1 MLILC
6 YLLLQL
12 WLDYGS
18 GLTVYPVCSLFSFL
32 LLLAPK
38 IDQIHVYVFGEC
50 FLSCSIG
57 FGTNEVNQAQ
67 HYISSPCCQ
76 GAFRHPDMPRIFQW
90 ICMRYRFPFPLIFIL
105 FSFPLVAPVPLFVLG
120 LINRFNVARNTTEL
134 LYAEIKRENY
144 NPLYNVF
151 SGSELH

>member
-1 MLILC
+1 
-6 YLLLQL
+6 
-12 WLDYGS
+12 
-18 GLTVYPVCSLFSFL
+18 
-32 LLLAPK
+32 
-38 IDQIHVYVFGEC
+38 
-50 FLSCSIG
+50 
-57 FGTNEVNQAQ
+57 
-67 HYISSPCCQ
+67 
-76 GAFRHPDMPRIFQW
+76 
-90 ICMRYRFPFPLIFIL
+90 MRYRFPFPLIFIL